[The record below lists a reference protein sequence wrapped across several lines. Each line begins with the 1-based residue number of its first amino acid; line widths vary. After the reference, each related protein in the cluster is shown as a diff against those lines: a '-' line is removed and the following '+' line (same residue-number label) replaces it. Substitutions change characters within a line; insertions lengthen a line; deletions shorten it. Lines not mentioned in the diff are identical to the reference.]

1 MAERRMMAKSVIEAD
16 SFMDLPMSTQ
26 CLYFHMLLRAD
37 DDGFI
42 KNPSAIRRAI
52 GCSSDDM
59 TLLVA
64 KRFILPFES
73 GVIVI
78 RHWKIHNYIQKDR
91 YRPSDCEELRQ
102 IEVDAKKA
110 YKIKDSEA
118 LDTTC
123 IQNVSRVY
131 PTCIQS
137 VSIGKD
143 RLGKSIYAAAA
154 DARARAR
161 KPDSQNRDEK
171 ISADEMHAVASAA
184 SDEQAAVSAEKEQ
197 AVAPP
202 AGAYAVAPM
211 LTGTCAAASHDDEAH
226 AATPLTQDKASPD
239 REAVLGGD
247 TPKRREHAVALA
259 TTDDAGLDENAVSQE
274 PMPNAEAYAVTPE
287 HSAEGDAVPSEMAG
301 SKAKNRE
308 LGEVVKAF
316 CDNLQPGAGPMVLEQ
331 VADAYGTYGATWC
344 LAAIREAAESGGR
357 SIQYVCRILERWRRD
372 GFKTG
377 KGGKA
382 CGKAG
387 KHSGTDG
394 GTSRCDDFDVPNRK
408 HVYPWD
414 IQPAGGGAGSES

>member
-1 MAERRMMAKSVIEAD
+1 MAERRMMTKSVIEAD

-52 GCSSDDM
+52 GCGSDDM
-59 TLLVA
+59 TLLIA

-91 YRPSDCEELRQ
+91 YRPSDCEELKQ
-102 IEVDAKKA
+102 VEVDANKA
-110 YKIKDSEA
+110 YKIKASEV
-118 LDTTC
+118 LDT
-123 IQNVSRVY
+123 N
-131 PTCIQS
+131 CIQS
-137 VSIGKD
+137 VSNLYPECIQSGSVGKD

-161 KPDSQNRDEK
+161 EPDSQNRDEK
-171 ISADEMHAVASAA
+171 NSADEMYAVASAA
-184 SDEQAAVSAEKEQ
+184 SLQQAAVPAEEEQ
-197 AVAPP
+197 AVVPS
-202 AGAYAVAPM
+202 AGAY
-211 LTGTCAAASHDDEAH
+211 
-226 AATPLTQDKASPD
+226 AATPLTKDKASPD

-274 PMPNAEAYAVTPE
+274 STSNAEAYAVTPE

-301 SKAKNRE
+301 SKAENRE

-331 VADAYGTYGATWC
+331 VADAYDTYGGAWC
-344 LAAIREAAESGGR
+344 LSAIREAAESGGR

-372 GFKTG
+372 GFKAG
-377 KGGKA
+377 KGGKFR
-382 CGKAG
+382 GKAG

-394 GTSRCDDFDVPNRK
+394 NAARCQDFDDTDRN

-414 IQPAGGGAGSES
+414 IQPLSGGAGSES

>member
-91 YRPSDCEELRQ
+91 YRPSGCEEAKQ
-102 IEVDAKKA
+102 IETDANKA
-110 YKIKDSEA
+110 YKIKASEA
-118 LDTTC
+118 LYPEC
-123 IQNVSRVY
+123 IQNVSKLD
-131 PTCIQS
+131 TECIQS

-171 ISADEMHAVASAA
+171 ISADEMHAVVSAA
-184 SDEQAAVSAEKEQ
+184 SDEQAAVPAEEEQ

-202 AGAYAVAPM
+202 VGAYAIAPM

-247 TPKRREHAVALA
+247 TPKRRE
-259 TTDDAGLDENAVSQE
+259 NAVSQE
-274 PMPNAEAYAVTPE
+274 PMSNAEAYAVTPE
-287 HSAEGDAVPSEMAG
+287 LSAEGDAVPSEMAG
-301 SKAKNRE
+301 SKAENRE

-331 VADAYGTYGATWC
+331 VADAYDTYGATWC

-357 SIQYVCRILERWRRD
+357 SISYVCRILERWRRD

-377 KGGKA
+377 KGGQA

-394 GTSRCDDFDVPNRK
+394 GTSGCEDFDDTDRK

-414 IQPAGGGAGSES
+414 IRPLSGGAGSES

>member
-52 GCSSDDM
+52 GCGSDDM
-59 TLLVA
+59 TILIA

-91 YRPSDCEELRQ
+91 YRPSDCEELKQ
-102 IEVDAKKA
+102 VEADANKA
-110 YKIKDSEA
+110 YKIKAFEV
-118 LDTTC
+118 LDTEC
-123 IQNVSRVY
+123 IQVVSKLD
-131 PTCIQS
+131 PECIQS
-137 VSIGKD
+137 GSTGKD
-143 RLGKSIYAAAA
+143 RIGKSIYAAAA
-154 DARARAR
+154 DARAHAR

-171 ISADEMHAVASAA
+171 NSADEAYAATSSA
-184 SDEQAAVSAEKEQ
+184 SDKQAAVPAEEEQ

-202 AGAYAVAPM
+202 AGAYAATPM
-211 LTGTCAAASHDDEAH
+211 LTGTCAAASHDDEAY
-226 AATPLTQDKASPD
+226 AATPLTKDKVSPD

-247 TPKRREHAVALA
+247 TPKRREYAVALA

-274 PMPNAEAYAVTPE
+274 PMSNAEAYAVTPE

-301 SKAKNRE
+301 SKAENRE

-316 CDNLQPGAGPMVLEQ
+316 CDNLQPGAGPMALEQ
-331 VADAYGTYGATWC
+331 VADAYDTYGATWC
-344 LAAIREAAESGGR
+344 LAAIREAAKSGGR

-372 GFKTG
+372 GFRSG
-377 KGGKA
+377 KGGKDS
-382 CGKAG
+382 GKAR

-394 GTSRCDDFDVPNRK
+394 NAAKCQDFDDADRRR
-408 HVYPWD
+408 VYPWD
-414 IQPAGGGAGSES
+414 IQPLGGDAGSES

>member
-1 MAERRMMAKSVIEAD
+1 MAERRMMAKSVIETD

-42 KNPSAIRRAI
+42 KNPSAIRRAT

-91 YRPSDCEELRQ
+91 YRPSDCEEIRQ

-110 YKIKDSEA
+110 YKIKGSDT

-123 IQNVSRVY
+123 IQSVSRVY

-137 VSIGKD
+137 VSLGKD

-161 KPDSQNRDEK
+161 EPSAQNFDGTN
-171 ISADEMHAVASAA
+171 SADEAHAATSSALNK
-184 SDEQAAVSAEKEQ
+184 QAAMPATEEQ
-197 AVAPP
+197 AVVPP
-202 AGAYAVAPM
+202 AGAYAVTPA
-211 LTGTCAAASHDDEAH
+211 LTGTCAAAFHDDEAH
-226 AATPLTQDKASPD
+226 AATSPTTDKASPD

-247 TPKRREHAVALA
+247 TPTTREQAVALA
-259 TTDDAGLDENAVSQE
+259 TTNDAGLDENAVSQE
-274 PMPNAEAYAVTPE
+274 PMSNAEAYAVTPE

-301 SKAKNRE
+301 SKAENRE
-308 LGEVVKAF
+308 LGEVIKAF

-331 VADAYGTYGATWC
+331 VADAYDTYGATWC

-372 GFKTG
+372 GFKAG

-394 GTSRCDDFDVPNRK
+394 GASRCNDFDAADRK

-414 IQPAGGGAGSES
+414 VQPLSGGAGSES

>member
-52 GCSSDDM
+52 GCGSDDM
-59 TLLVA
+59 TLLIA

-91 YRPSDCEELRQ
+91 YRPSDCEEAKQ
-102 IEVDAKKA
+102 IETDANKA
-110 YKIKDSEA
+110 YKIKASEV
-118 LDTTC
+118 LYPEC
-123 IQNVSRVY
+123 IQNVSKLD
-131 PTCIQS
+131 TECIQS

-171 ISADEMHAVASAA
+171 ISADEMHAVVSAA
-184 SDEQAAVSAEKEQ
+184 SDEQAAVPAEEEQ

-202 AGAYAVAPM
+202 AGAYAVA
-211 LTGTCAAASHDDEAH
+211 S
-226 AATPLTQDKASPD
+226 
-239 REAVLGGD
+239 
-247 TPKRREHAVALA
+247 
-259 TTDDAGLDENAVSQE
+259 
-274 PMPNAEAYAVTPE
+274 E

-301 SKAKNRE
+301 SKAENRE

-331 VADAYGTYGATWC
+331 VADAYDTYGATWC

-372 GFKTG
+372 GFKAG

-394 GTSRCDDFDVPNRK
+394 GTSRCDDFDDTDRK

-414 IQPAGGGAGSES
+414 IQPLSGGAGSES

>member
-16 SFMDLPMSTQ
+16 NFMDLPMSTQ

-59 TLLVA
+59 TLLIA

-91 YRPSDCEELRQ
+91 YRPSNCEELKQ
-102 IEVDAKKA
+102 IETDANKA
-110 YKIKDSEA
+110 YEIKGSKG

-123 IQNVSRVY
+123 IQNVSKMY
-131 PTCIQS
+131 PDCIQS

-154 DARARAR
+154 GARARAR
-161 KPDSQNRDEK
+161 EPDSQNCDEK
-171 ISADEMHAVASAA
+171 ISADEMHAVVSAV
-184 SDEQAAVSAEKEQ
+184 SDEQAAVPAKEEQ
-197 AVAPP
+197 AVVPP
-202 AGAYAVAPM
+202 V
-211 LTGTCAAASHDDEAH
+211 EAH
-226 AATPLTQDKASPD
+226 AATPPTTDKASPD
-239 REAVLGGD
+239 RKAVLGGD
-247 TPKRREHAVALA
+247 TPNTRGQAVVFVR
-259 TTDDAGLDENAVSQE
+259 TNDAGLDENAVSQE
-274 PMPNAEAYAVTPE
+274 PRSNAGAYAVTPE
-287 HSAEGDAVPSEMAG
+287 PSAEGDAVPSEMAG
-301 SKAKNRE
+301 SKAENRE
-308 LGEVVKAF
+308 LGKVVKAF

-331 VADAYGTYGATWC
+331 VADAYAAYGSTWC
-344 LAAIREAAESGGR
+344 LSAIREAAESGGR

-372 GFKTG
+372 GFKAG

-387 KHSGTDG
+387 KHSGADG
-394 GTSRCDDFDVPNRK
+394 NASGSRDFDDADRK

-414 IQPAGGGAGSES
+414 VQPLSGGAGSES

>member
-52 GCSSDDM
+52 GCGSDDM
-59 TLLVA
+59 TLLIA

-91 YRPSDCEELRQ
+91 YRPSDCEELKQ
-102 IEVDAKKA
+102 VEVDANKA
-110 YKIKDSEA
+110 YKIKASEV
-118 LDTTC
+118 LDTE
-123 IQNVSRVY
+123 
-131 PTCIQS
+131 CIQS
-137 VSIGKD
+137 VSNLYPECIQSGSVGKD

-161 KPDSQNRDEK
+161 EPDSQNRDEK
-171 ISADEMHAVASAA
+171 NSADEMYAVASAA
-184 SDEQAAVSAEKEQ
+184 SDEQAAVPAEEEQ

-202 AGAYAVAPM
+202 VGAYAVAPM
-211 LTGTCAAASHDDEAH
+211 LTGTCAAASHDDEAY
-226 AATPLTQDKASPD
+226 AATPLTKDKASSN

-247 TPKRREHAVALA
+247 TPKRREHAAALA

-274 PMPNAEAYAVTPE
+274 SMSNAEAYAVTPE

-301 SKAKNRE
+301 SKAENRE

-331 VADAYGTYGATWC
+331 VADAYDTYGGAWC
-344 LAAIREAAESGGR
+344 LSAIREAAESGGR

-372 GFKTG
+372 GFKAG
-377 KGGKA
+377 KGGKFR
-382 CGKAG
+382 GKAG

-394 GTSRCDDFDVPNRK
+394 NAARCQDFDDTDRN

-414 IQPAGGGAGSES
+414 IQPLSGGAGSES

>member
-52 GCSSDDM
+52 GCGSDDM
-59 TLLVA
+59 TLLIA

-91 YRPSDCEELRQ
+91 YRPSDCEEAKQ
-102 IEVDAKKA
+102 IETDANKA
-110 YKIKDSEA
+110 YKIKASEA
-118 LDTTC
+118 LYPEC
-123 IQNVSRVY
+123 IQNVSRLD
-131 PTCIQS
+131 TECIQS
-137 VSIGKD
+137 GSVGKD

-171 ISADEMHAVASAA
+171 ISANEMHAVASAA

-274 PMPNAEAYAVTPE
+274 PMSNAEAYAVTPE
-287 HSAEGDAVPSEMAG
+287 LSAEGDAVPSEMAG
-301 SKAKNRE
+301 SKAENRE

-316 CDNLQPGAGPMVLEQ
+316 CDNLQPGAGPMALEQ
-331 VADAYGTYGATWC
+331 VADAYDTYGATWC

-372 GFKTG
+372 GFKAG

-394 GTSRCDDFDVPNRK
+394 GASRCEDFDDTDRK

-414 IQPAGGGAGSES
+414 VQPLSGGAGSES

>member
-52 GCSSDDM
+52 GCGSDDM
-59 TLLVA
+59 TLLIA

-91 YRPSDCEELRQ
+91 YRPSDCEEAKQ
-102 IEVDAKKA
+102 IEMDANKA
-110 YKIKDSEA
+110 YKIKASEA
-118 LDTTC
+118 LYPEC
-123 IQNVSRVY
+123 IQNVSKLD
-131 PTCIQS
+131 TECIQS

-143 RLGKSIYAAAA
+143 RIGKSIYAAAE
-154 DARARAR
+154 ARARAR
-161 KPDSQNRDEK
+161 EPDSQNRDEK

-184 SDEQAAVSAEKEQ
+184 SDEQAAVPAEKEQ

-202 AGAYAVAPM
+202 AGAYVVAPM

-274 PMPNAEAYAVTPE
+274 PMSNAEAYAVTPE
-287 HSAEGDAVPSEMAG
+287 LSAEGDAVPSEMAG
-301 SKAKNRE
+301 SKAENRE

-331 VADAYGTYGATWC
+331 VADAYDTYGATWC

-357 SIQYVCRILERWRRD
+357 SISYVCRILERWRRD

-394 GTSRCDDFDVPNRK
+394 GASRCDDFDDTDRK

-414 IQPAGGGAGSES
+414 IQPLSGGAGSES